1 MLGLNI
7 AFPGNS
13 AYCRDV
19 QKLDGCEVGGV
30 ELVEGN
36 RVDRKSVWNPWN
48 LRNEAAERARQVVSP
63 TPLRA
68 GGQTKERK
76 VLTEAAELILR
87 RLWHCGCTVA
97 CVP

>member
-13 AYCRDV
+13 VYCRVV

-36 RVDRKSVWNPWN
+36 RV
-48 LRNEAAERARQVVSP
+48 LIESP
-63 TPLRA
+63 F
-68 GGQTKERK
+68 G
-76 VLTEAAELILR
+76 ILGT
-87 RLWHCGCTVA
+87 CGMR
-97 CVP
+97 